1 MRGAPRGGRVPSL
14 PVDRPPHRAGE
25 HGRAD
30 RRLARRVLIALGL
43 LAALA
48 LLVPLLGYRTDVA
61 EARRLL
67 HMRVV
72 REAAVYADALDTHI
86 RALVAELERL
96 ASRPQVDL
104 RDETLAPEQALL
116 DFAHHNS
123 AFFTVVAVLDERGVP
138 AWSEPK
144 DALPPISL
152 RTRAWFQRMLLT
164 ESPVIDAFVP
174 GGRTFVVAVPVL
186 RGAHVTGAV
195 VGLLDAGKHVLPGG
209 RPVNEHVQLV
219 VADPAGSVLAPAV
232 PPPWVNAER
241 FPQRLE
247 HLLAQGSGVTLEL
260 TGVPEFAVAMPVG
273 RTGLRLLL
281 VADEAAML
289 TSVRQRFLA
298 ELLVSMVVQG
308 LTVLLFT
315 LFLRRTYGTWQQM
328 EARAVQQEKMAAL
341 GTASSLIAHE
351 VKNSLNGL
359 KAAASLLR
367 DGGDPA
373 LAARSIR
380 GQIDRLG
387 HLAQS
392 LLSFGRPAQA
402 QLTDAGLAQLVRDAL
417 DGVRDL
423 PEATEVSL
431 ETDLEA
437 PLTVRCDPLLLT
449 TALDNLLRN
458 AIEAAVAAKDLGRQ
472 PSPLVRVEARG
483 SGRTARVV
491 VEDNAG
497 GPPSDFEGH
506 LFQPFVTSKSKGIG
520 LGLSMARQ
528 AVERQGGRLAF
539 ERTGRGSRFTVELQR
554 GDARA

>member
-1 MRGAPRGGRVPSL
+1 MLG
-14 PVDRPPHRAGE
+14 
-25 HGRAD
+25 
-30 RRLARRVLIALGL
+30 ALGV

-48 LLVPLLGYRTDVA
+48 LLVPLLGYRADVA
-61 EARRLL
+61 EARQLL
-67 HMRVV
+67 HNRVA

-104 RDETLAPEQALL
+104 RDETIAPEQALL

-123 AFFTVVAVLDERGVP
+123 AFFTAVAVLDERGVP
-138 AWSEPK
+138 AWTEPK
-144 DALPPISL
+144 DALPETSL
-152 RTRAWFQRMLLT
+152 RTRTWFQKMLVT
-164 ESPVIDAFVP
+164 ESPVVDALAP
-174 GGRTFVVAVPVL
+174 GARTFVVAVPVL
-186 RGAHVTGAV
+186 RGTRVTGAV
-195 VGLLDAGKHVLPGG
+195 VGLLDAGTHVLPGG
-209 RPVNEHVQLV
+209 RPVSENLQLV
-219 VADPAGSVLAPAV
+219 VADRAGTVLAPAI

-241 FPQRLE
+241 FPDRLE
-247 HLLAQGSGVTLEL
+247 RLLAQGSGVTLEL
-260 TGVPEFAVAMPVG
+260 SGTPEFAVATPVG

-281 VADEAAML
+281 VANEPAML
-289 TSVRQRFLA
+289 APVRQRFLA
-298 ELLVSMVVQG
+298 QLLVMMLVQG
-308 LTVLLFT
+308 FTVLLFT
-315 LFLRRTYGTWQQM
+315 LFLRRTYGTWQEM
-328 EARAVQQEKMAAL
+328 EARAVQQEKLAAL

-359 KAAASLLR
+359 KAAASLLGA
-367 DGGDPA
+367 GGDPA
-373 LAARSIR
+373 LAGRSIR

-392 LLSFGRPAQA
+392 LLSFGKPAMP
-402 QLTDAGLAQLVRDAL
+402 QLTDTGLAQLVRDTL
-417 DGVRDL
+417 EGVRDL
-423 PEATEVSL
+423 PEAEEVAL
-431 ETDLEA
+431 EADLEA

-458 AIEAAVAAKDLGRQ
+458 AIEAAVQAKDLGRQ
-472 PSPLVRVEARG
+472 PVPRVRVETRA
-483 SGRTARVV
+483 SGGTARVV

-539 ERTGRGSRFTVELQR
+539 ERTKMGSRFTVELQR
-554 GDARA
+554 GDAAA

>member
-1 MRGAPRGGRVPSL
+1 
-14 PVDRPPHRAGE
+14 VDRPPHRAGE

-144 DALPPISL
+144 DALPPVSL